1 MDSEWFV
8 YILRCSDDSLYTGV
22 TNDVPRR
29 LNEHNHAT
37 HGAKYT
43 KARRPVTLVYAEEA
57 MDRASAQRREHELKS
72 LTRLQKLRL
81 IATADTASIKALN
94 EVPE

>member
-8 YILRCSDDSLYTGV
+8 YILRCSDGSLYTGV

-29 LNEHNHAT
+29 LNEHNNASN
-37 HGAKYT
+37 GAKYT
-43 KARRPVTLVYAEEA
+43 KARRPVTLVYAEVSA
-57 MDRASAQRREHELKS
+57 DRASAQRREHEIKS
-72 LTRLQKLRL
+72 LNRMQKLRL
-81 IATADTASIKALN
+81 IANGDAASLKALS